1 VAVRPALGLTPPSRP
16 RDVAGSRQSAFDPE
30 PSDEVPKS
38 GLCGDGKRLVY
49 AFPNKKKPPEG
60 GV

>member
-1 VAVRPALGLTPPSRP
+1 MKQRVVRVRA
-16 RDVAGSRQSAFDPE
+16 DFAFQ
-30 PSDEVPKS
+30 PSDELPKS